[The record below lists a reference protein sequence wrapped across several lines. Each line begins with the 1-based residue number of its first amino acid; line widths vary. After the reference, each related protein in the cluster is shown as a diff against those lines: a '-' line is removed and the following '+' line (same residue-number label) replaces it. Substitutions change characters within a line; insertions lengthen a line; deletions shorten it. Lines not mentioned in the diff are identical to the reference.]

1 MRPLVAIVTLAV
13 SVISGGCASHRAL
26 REDTTE
32 IVILKDAAARRV
44 YYQAAVSVMS
54 REGYGLLHAADP
66 DGFGIYRERLRPEQ
80 GGEGCEDVR
89 LDASFETGEDR
100 ATFAF
105 APCLVERK
113 GELFREA
120 GLEICIPQVE
130 WRSASCID
138 AAVARI
144 KGAWRDEAQELMSKE
159 SAAARARQTSSRP
172 PPSFNRA
179 AMDSAPIAGACMK
192 DTECKGERICDSGR
206 CVDPA
211 RR

>member
-1 MRPLVAIVTLAV
+1 MRPLALLTLAAAFLLP
-13 SVISGGCASHRAL
+13 GCAGRRAL
-26 REDTTE
+26 REDTTD
-32 IVILKDAAARRV
+32 VVALKDAAARRA

-54 REGYGLLHAADP
+54 REGYGLLHAAEP
-66 DGFGIYRERLRPEQ
+66 DGFGVYRERLRSEQ
-80 GGEGCEDVR
+80 GGSFCKDVR

-113 GELFREA
+113 GELFQQA

-138 AAVARI
+138 AAVARL
-144 KGAWRDEAQELMSKE
+144 KGAWRDEAQELMSRQA
-159 SAAARARQTSSRP
+159 AAARVPRASSQLP
-172 PPSFNRA
+172 VSFSRA
-179 AMDSAPIAGACMK
+179 VMDGASVAGACLK